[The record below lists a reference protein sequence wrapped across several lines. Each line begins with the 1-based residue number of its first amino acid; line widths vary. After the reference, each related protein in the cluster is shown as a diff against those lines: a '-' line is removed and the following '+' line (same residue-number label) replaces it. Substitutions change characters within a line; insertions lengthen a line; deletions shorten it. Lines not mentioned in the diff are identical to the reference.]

1 MKPGGAIRRVWAWR
15 NRSGWPVLL
24 ALLAITVLDDA
35 RAEVLTIY
43 YEYDFLPK
51 DAPEVVHFLYSHVE
65 HLLLVPAFVLWLL
78 GRQRAFRVCQ
88 ILLLG
93 LVTYFLAMDVIMLII
108 TLPTRANEA
117 GAFALLWD
125 AFLVWTAN
133 LMIFATW
140 YWTVDRWG
148 PGALTSNPSAP
159 RDFWFPEQDRAILGG
174 EHWQPGFIDYLFL
187 AFNTSTA
194 FSVTHTQFVSPRTKV
209 LMMMQAI
216 TSLIIVA
223 MLAARVVNIIA

>member
-1 MKPGGAIRRVWAWR
+1 VWAWR
-15 NRSGWPVLL
+15 KRSGWPVLL
-24 ALLAITVLDDA
+24 ALLAITLLDDA

-43 YEYDFLPK
+43 YEYDFLPE
-51 DAPEVVHFLYSHVE
+51 DAPAVVHFLYSHVE
-65 HLLLVPAFVLWLL
+65 HLLLPLAFVLWLL
-78 GRQRAFRVCQ
+78 GRQRAFRACQ
-88 ILLLG
+88 MVLLG
-93 LVTYFLAMDVIMLII
+93 LVTYFLAMDVAILII
-108 TLPTRANEA
+108 TLPTRANET
-117 GAFALLWD
+117 GALALLWD

-148 PGALTSNPSAP
+148 PGALTNNLSAP
-159 RDFWFPEQDRAILGG
+159 RDLWFPEQDRAILGG

-223 MLAARVVNIIA
+223 MLAARVVNIIT

>member
-15 NRSGWPVLL
+15 KRSGWPVLL

-35 RAEVLTIY
+35 RDEFLTIY
-43 YEYDFLPK
+43 YAYDFLPD
-51 DAPEVVHFLYSHVE
+51 DAPGVVHFLYSHGE
-65 HLLLVPAFVLWLL
+65 HLLLALAFVLWLL

-88 ILLLG
+88 MVLLG
-93 LVTYFLAMDVIMLII
+93 LVTFFLAMDVTFLII
-108 TLPTRANEA
+108 TLPTRANET

-133 LMIFATW
+133 VLIFAAW
-140 YWTVDRWG
+140 YWTVDRWS
-148 PGALTSNPSAP
+148 PGALTSDLSAP
-159 RDFWFPEQDRAILGG
+159 RDLWFPEQDRAILGG
-174 EHWQPGFIDYLFL
+174 EHWRPGFIDYLFL

-194 FSVTHTQFVSPRTKV
+194 FSVTHTQFVSPRTKG
-209 LMMMQAI
+209 LMMLQAI
-216 TSLIIVA
+216 TSLIIVV